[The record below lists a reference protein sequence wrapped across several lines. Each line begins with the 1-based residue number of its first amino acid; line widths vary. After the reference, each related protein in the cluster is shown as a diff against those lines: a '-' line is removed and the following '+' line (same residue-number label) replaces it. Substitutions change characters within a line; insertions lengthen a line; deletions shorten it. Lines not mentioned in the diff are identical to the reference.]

1 MEVNGDKGRYHAAW
15 NVGSCRVFL
24 RESNLALS
32 WDMQALLR
40 WFLSAV
46 ALLALGTLGA
56 CAASETAGAGAG
68 DDGTN
73 GTGGGGGTAGA
84 QLTVEFTQAE
94 PVLEPSE
101 TTELVVRVTPISPS
115 RTVRFALIDFD
126 GAEPYSDVADAALE
140 NTTEAVTDED
150 GLARVRLIAP
160 SVPTTFDVRAMV
172 EGVEDTHRVEVMA
185 SGRETLIVHYD
196 YMGGRSV
203 TDWVVEV
210 YDDGRTCADLEGN
223 PPVGADPA
231 LSRTVPKDDQIR
243 LSGMPV
249 GTKLAVTLRAGY
261 FAGGC
266 SGVDAV
272 VEGQVN
278 SVLVTVTNRPI
289 QLDESEVELE
299 LGLVGQEEALSS
311 GMESVIDAARD
322 ALLGQA
328 ANDSEALLDAMQ
340 EEAMA
345 GAVCSTF
352 GSARDSIAW
361 DDELEVA
368 LGEQAMTSIRDDLG
382 GWLAGGIPSLARD
395 DALVATLAAEPDVMG
410 AASLVWHTIAGFPAS
425 DAGFPESAG
434 ATWTADAHD
443 NVSLGAT
450 IEFNPAALLVQSAA
464 DPAMNDVP
472 EASSV
477 AQALAIRGERCDTVT
492 AALVA
497 RGQGPGQSC
506 LGCDADC
513 TRLLCERGL
522 ERLVVR
528 ASKALD
534 AEPATLRVAATG
546 SAEVG
551 EQAELR
557 TLDGSWVGALDA
569 ANRSSELTGE
579 LSAEGD

>member
-1 MEVNGDKGRYHAAW
+1 
-15 NVGSCRVFL
+15 
-24 RESNLALS
+24 
-32 WDMQALLR
+32 MQALLR
-40 WFLSAV
+40 WFLCV
-46 ALLALGTLGA
+46 FALFALGTLGA
-56 CAASETAGAGAG
+56 CAASETAGGGAG

-73 GTGGGGGTAGA
+73 GTGGTAGTASA
-84 QLTVEFTQAE
+84 NLTVEFTQADA
-94 PVLEPSE
+94 VLEPSA
-101 TTELVVRVTPISPS
+101 TTELVVHVTPPSPP

-126 GAEPYSDVADAALE
+126 GPETVSDVADAALE
-140 NTTEAVTDED
+140 NTTEVVTDEHGD
-150 GLARVRLIAP
+150 ARVRLIAP

-172 EGVEDTHRVEVMA
+172 EGIEDTHRVEVMA

-196 YMGGRSV
+196 YVGGRSV
-203 TDWVVEV
+203 TDWVVAV
-210 YDDGRTCADLEGN
+210 YDDDRTCADLEGN
-223 PPVGADPA
+223 PPVGMDPA
-231 LSRTVPKDDQIR
+231 LSVTVPKEEQIR
-243 LSGMPV
+243 LAGMPV

-289 QLDESEVELE
+289 QLDESVVELR
-299 LGLVGQEEALSS
+299 LGLAGQEESLSD
-311 GMESVIDAARD
+311 GMVSVIDAARD
-322 ALLGQA
+322 ALLGDA
-328 ANDSEALLDAMQ
+328 ATDSEALLDAMQ

-352 GSARDSIAW
+352 GSARESIAW

-368 LGEQAMTSIRDDLG
+368 LGEEAASSIRDDLA
-382 GWLAGGIPSLARD
+382 GWLAGGIPALARE

-425 DAGFPESAG
+425 DAGFPESAA
-434 ATWTADAHD
+434 ATWTADARD

-450 IEFNPAALLVQSAA
+450 IEFNPAALLVLGAA
-464 DPAMNDVP
+464 EPATTDVP
-472 EASSV
+472 GASSV
-477 AQALAIRGERCDTVT
+477 AEALALRGGRCDTVT

-506 LGCDADC
+506 LGCDAAC
-513 TRLLCERGL
+513 TSMLCERGL
-522 ERLVVR
+522 ERLVIR
-528 ASKALD
+528 ASDAL
-534 AEPATLRVAATG
+534 AEEPATLRLAATG
-546 SAEVG
+546 FAEVG

-569 ANRSSELTGE
+569 ANRASELAGDLE
-579 LSAEGD
+579 AESE